1 MDKGGWGKAAG
12 RENRAA
18 GKEPPMRAKE
28 LTLLA
33 LLGALLYVGQ
43 VAFAFLPNIEVVSVL
58 VIAYTVTFG
67 RKALLPIYV
76 FVMLEGATY
85 GFGLWWATYLY
96 VWAVLYGAARLLRRN
111 TSVLVW
117 AVTAGFFGLGFG
129 ALCTIPY
136 LALGGAGAAL
146 ASWTSG
152 LLFDLLHC
160 AGNFATTL
168 ALYKPLARALKTLRR
183 TAEE

>member
-1 MDKGGWGKAAG
+1 M
-12 RENRAA
+12 
-18 GKEPPMRAKE
+18 
-28 LTLLA
+28 
-33 LLGALLYVGQ
+33 
-43 VAFAFLPNIEVVSVL
+43 L

-136 LALGGAGAAL
+136 LAGRRGFCLICF
-146 ASWTSG
+146 T
-152 LLFDLLHC
+152 
-160 AGNFATTL
+160 
-168 ALYKPLARALKTLRR
+168 ARGTLRR
-183 TAEE
+183 RWPCTNRWRGRLRRCGGRRKNEGLHRIGIHAIISVEVRGFCRVFYLWNGKNSGWESTYDSQYHF